1 VGPDARSLAHR
12 ALELIRRAGTFL
24 DLQFVT
30 AWKMDGERRMVDEVD
45 QALVEG
51 SPRDLLGG
59 FVRDTDLLLCANA
72 IVSSPMAGGPGND
85 HRALVR
91 WDC

>member
-1 VGPDARSLAHR
+1 VGPDARSLAHG

-30 AWKMDGERRMVDEVD
+30 AWKMDRERRMVDEVD

-59 FVRDTDLLLCANA
+59 FARETDLLLWRRQRVFAERLRCFERRLRRGC
-72 IVSSPMAGGPGND
+72 VG
-85 HRALVR
+85 
-91 WDC
+91 